1 MNYLIRIS
9 PFIGNIVTI
18 LISKIIK
25 PHFYIELLAIKSS
38 LNLDCNKTFIGMECV
53 NYDQHGSMA
62 RHISHSAPFNLAKV
76 ISITSQSQDNV
87 VHFFGMHI
95 FLGCALQCM
104 VHSSSSQNHIT
115 ITLSQLP

>member
-9 PFIGNIVTI
+9 QFTGNIVTI
-18 LISKIIK
+18 LTRQIMK
-25 PHFYIELLAIKSS
+25 PHFYIELLSIKSS
-38 LNLDCNKTFIGMECV
+38 LDLDCNKTFIGMECV
-53 NYDQHGSMA
+53 NYGQHGSMA
-62 RHISHSAPFNLAKV
+62 QHISHNAPFNLAKV
-76 ISITSQSQDNV
+76 ISITSQSQVNA

-104 VHSSSSQNHIT
+104 VHSSSDQNNIT